1 MADTSTVEKS
11 NDETR
16 AKNPISSKQVNIPAT
31 KQFVVNATGNLYVAT
46 TLSSPD
52 TPQNISQEAEEA
64 FGQVSVF
71 FAALTKAMS
80 DSGKSLFDY
89 DALNKLIKG
98 SGLFV
103 NVTKSEV
110 EFESSSWGVTF
121 SNQLI
126 QTLLGLSGNLAA
138 ITQSLRSLIS
148 SVGKEGL
155 SVKGDKSHE
164 ASKVGTIVFVCEYLM
179 GAVSITPIVF
189 SIDKKKNAS
198 ALKVGPCFN
207 AEAEKTKFNID
218 KEVHLFVPPK
228 FIHHAAELNEAMT
241 DPEFNNLVES
251 MKRNIEAPDPKSNA
265 GEDK

>member
-1 MADTSTVEKS
+1 MANTSTVEKS

-16 AKNPISSKQVNIPAT
+16 AKNPTSSKQVNIPAT

-52 TPQNISQEAEEA
+52 TPQNISKEAEEA

-89 DALNKLIKG
+89 DALNKLING

-103 NVTKSEV
+103 SVTKSEV

-138 ITQSLRSLIS
+138 ITQSLRSLIA
-148 SVGKEGL
+148 SVGKTGIAI
-155 SVKGDKSHE
+155 KGEKGHE
-164 ASKVGTIVFVCEYLM
+164 AKRVGTIVFVCEYLM

-189 SIDKKKNAS
+189 SIDKEKNS
-198 ALKVGPCFN
+198 KALETGPCFN
-207 AEAEKTKFNID
+207 ANSEKMTLNIN

-251 MKRNIEAPDPKSNA
+251 MKRSIDAPDSKQKADDN
-265 GEDK
+265 K

>member
-1 MADTSTVEKS
+1 MTDTSTVEKS
-11 NDETR
+11 TDESR
-16 AKNPISSKQVNIPAT
+16 AKNVTSAKQANIPAT
-31 KQFVVNATGNLYVAT
+31 KQFVVNATGNLFVAT

-52 TPQNISQEAEEA
+52 TPQDISKEAEEA

-89 DALNKLIKG
+89 NALNKLIKG

-138 ITQSLRSLIS
+138 IAQSLRSLIA
-148 SVGKEGL
+148 SVGKEGI
-155 SVKGDKSHE
+155 SIKKDESSKDT
-164 ASKVGTIVFVCEYLM
+164 KVGTIVFVCEYLM

-189 SIDKKKNAS
+189 SIDTSKNEKS
-198 ALKVGPCFN
+198 LDVGPCFN
-207 AEAEKTKFNID
+207 ANAEKTVFNID
-218 KEVHLFVPPK
+218 KEVHLFVPPR
-228 FIHHAAELNEAMT
+228 FIHHAAELNEAMS

-251 MKRNIEAPDPKSNA
+251 MKRSIEAPDPSND
-265 GEDK
+265 EDAN